1 MDIKTAAEMLLGN
14 LPAIYGYAVRNIFD
28 YGDAED
34 LAQEIVCE
42 VLESIGNL
50 NDDRAFWGYVWATAK
65 NTLRVYIRRE
75 EQKRK
80 HEKAVEN
87 SFYRETIIPSPEDG
101 VLDTSQNAEEIYL
114 IRRELSLLSKTR
126 REVSV
131 RYYIQNKSCSEI
143 AEELKISVD
152 AVKYHL
158 FKARAKMKEG
168 YFMERKLGAKSYDPG
183 RFKIDFWGDWNCYN
197 DFFNRKILGAIAL
210 AAYYVPAS
218 AEELSVELGVAMPY
232 LEDEIE
238 ALLAA
243 GVLKKI
249 GNKYQ
254 TSLVILTDEYEKEAD
269 KKMADLISDRADD
282 IFEEIKI
289 ILPEVR
295 QLDFTGKD
303 YDDNRLLFML
313 LNIAVVN
320 GFLYAENKSPY
331 GDPPPLK
338 LGGHGWV
345 FGHDS
350 GYDHCRFIGV
360 SMHAEVSE
368 SNSWFSAENYRA
380 IVNCQLFNH
389 WRLVRAKLMIRA
401 IDEKCADNLSENEQ
415 EQLEILIDGGF
426 ISVCEGVIKAE
437 FPVFSEDAYNK
448 LTENLLRP
456 AIEKVAAMMTDVSDI
471 CEKLLKDYT
480 PASVRDQCGAVA
492 KINHRL
498 ESGAI
503 LLEKLI
509 ARGDLALPAG
519 KVPLCT
525 FGVRGNQTEV
535 S

>member
-1 MDIKTAAEMLLGN
+1 
-14 LPAIYGYAVRNIFD
+14 
-28 YGDAED
+28 
-34 LAQEIVCE
+34 
-42 VLESIGNL
+42 
-50 NDDRAFWGYVWATAK
+50 
-65 NTLRVYIRRE
+65 
-75 EQKRK
+75 
-80 HEKAVEN
+80 
-87 SFYRETIIPSPEDG
+87 
-101 VLDTSQNAEEIYL
+101 
-114 IRRELSLLSKTR
+114 
-126 REVSV
+126 
-131 RYYIQNKSCSEI
+131 
-143 AEELKISVD
+143 
-152 AVKYHL
+152 
-158 FKARAKMKEG
+158 
-168 YFMERKLGAKSYDPG
+168 
-183 RFKIDFWGDWNCYN
+183 
-197 DFFNRKILGAIAL
+197 
-210 AAYYVPAS
+210 
-218 AEELSVELGVAMPY
+218 
-232 LEDEIE
+232 
-238 ALLAA
+238 
-243 GVLKKI
+243 
-249 GNKYQ
+249 
-254 TSLVILTDEYEKEAD
+254 
-269 KKMADLISDRADD
+269 MANLISGRADD

-295 QLDFTGKD
+295 KLDFTGID

-320 GFLYAENKSPY
+320 GFLYAQNKSPY

-368 SNSWFSAENYRA
+368 SSSWLSAENYRA
-380 IVNCQLFNH
+380 IVKCQLWNH
-389 WRLVRAKLMIRA
+389 WEFWKKARLMIRA

-448 LTENLLRP
+448 LTENILEP

-498 ESGAI
+498 ESDAM
-503 LLEKLI
+503 LVEELI
-509 ARGDLALPAG
+509 ARGDVALPAG

-525 FGVRGNQTEV
+525 FGVRGNRAD
-535 S
+535 